1 VIQIEEVIVRILLIV
16 IHALAVSSRGNSLF
30 SQSCASPQQSQAAL
44 KASGVTHIAST
55 WNLVHLITV
64 ALIVITVLVVG
75 VLIVWLLLRIKVQP
89 KRQWI
94 SNSYAD
100 WEQISQPQP
109 NALGPALL
117 NLVLTQM
124 MQSQQEDHQRDIE
137 QFWTAQEPG
146 NDFASFSDN
155 SWDM

>member
-1 VIQIEEVIVRILLIV
+1 MKILLV
-16 IHALAVSSRGNSLF
+16 
-30 SQSCASPQQSQAAL
+30 
-44 KASGVTHIAST
+44 IAS
-55 WNLVHLITV
+55 VVLITLFIWILQHV
-64 ALIVITVLVVG
+64 KVHPRHR
-75 VLIVWLLLRIKVQP
+75 WL
-89 KRQWI
+89 
-94 SNSYAD
+94 SNSRTSD
-100 WEQISQPQP
+100 DDLPQP

-124 MQSQQEDHQRDIE
+124 MQSQQDHQQRGIE

>member
-1 VIQIEEVIVRILLIV
+1 MSIFSTLL
-16 IHALAVSSRGNSLF
+16 
-30 SQSCASPQQSQAAL
+30 
-44 KASGVTHIAST
+44 
-55 WNLVHLITV
+55 
-64 ALIVITVLVVG
+64 LVVVCLG
-75 VLIVWLLLRIKVQP
+75 CLRLLPRLFKRFP
-89 KRQWI
+89 TRLKRQ
-94 SNSYAD
+94 SKVSAD
-100 WEQISQPQP
+100 WENVHQPQP

-124 MQSQQEDHQRDIE
+124 MQSQQDHHQRDLD